1 MSKPPK
7 ETQLLIKGF
16 DPELRT
22 RMKVAAIKAGKPLR
36 VWVAEVLLVAVQ
48 KAERGG

>member
-1 MSKPPK
+1 MPKPKK

-22 RMKVAAIKAGKPLR
+22 ALKIAALQAGKPLR
-36 VWVAEVLLVAVQ
+36 VWVAEVLRAAVD
-48 KAERGG
+48 KSGTVG